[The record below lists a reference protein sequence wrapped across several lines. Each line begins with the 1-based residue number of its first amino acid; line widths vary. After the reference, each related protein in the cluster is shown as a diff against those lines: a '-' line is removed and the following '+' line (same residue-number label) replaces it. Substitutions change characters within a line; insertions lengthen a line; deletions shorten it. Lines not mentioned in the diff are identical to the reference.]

1 MAGSYFLGNTISS
14 AGRGVGGGSNTQP
27 TSVFGRV
34 VDIVLDEN
42 KILYDAQGN
51 KLPIGSII
59 YQDIFTPV
67 DKEATLPPAFPLT
80 NGIKQYPLINEIV
93 LIITGPTP
101 DFQENSSQVLSYYL
115 SVLNIWGSPHHNA
128 LPTQGV
134 DFQFPIG
141 KNIPE
146 LRDINPLYPF
156 PGDVLVEGRQGQ
168 SIRMGG
174 YKSDKNPFTGAVN
187 NGKPFTIL
195 SNGQIKTKNGIDPI
209 VEDVNKDANSIY
221 MMSDHIV
228 HLTPANTKRSS
239 YDVQPIEP
247 SRYLGNQVVIN
258 GGRLYFNAKEES
270 IFLSAK
276 ESVGL
281 NAKTLNFDA
290 TDYVCI
296 DGKTI
301 LLGEKA
307 RTAPL
312 LLKQPVIRGLEMV
325 KWADGILDVLQSIN
339 AAMAQ
344 AVSINGGAV
353 TSLIEEGKALE
364 ASIKVLRSTLRSPVG
379 GVLSSKVFVE

>member
-14 AGRGVGGGSNTQP
+14 AGRGAGGGSSTQP

-42 KILYDAQGN
+42 KVLYDAQGN

-59 YQDIFTPV
+59 YQDILTPV

-80 NGIKQYPLINEIV
+80 NGVKQYPLVNEIV

-101 DFQENSSQVLSYYL
+101 DFQENNSQVLSYYS

-134 DFQFPIG
+134 DFEFPIG
-141 KNIPE
+141 KDIPE
-146 LRDINPLYPF
+146 LKDINPLYPF

-174 YKSDKNPFTGAVN
+174 YKSDKNPFTGTVN
-187 NGKPFTIL
+187 NGKPFTII

-228 HLTPANTKRSS
+228 NITPATRKQVT
-239 YDVQPIEP
+239 YDVLPQA
-247 SRYLGNQVVIN
+247 SGQYLGNQIVLN
-258 GGRLYFNAKEES
+258 GGRITINAKEES
-270 IFLSAK
+270 ALISAK
-276 ESVGL
+276 EAIGL
-281 NAKTLNFDA
+281 NARTLNFDA
-290 TDYVCI
+290 TDYICM

-312 LLKQPVIRGLEMV
+312 MLKQPVIRGLAMQN
-325 KWADGILDVLQSIN
+325 WAHELLDTLQSVS
-339 AAMAQ
+339 AAMSQ
-344 AVSINGGAV
+344 AVAVSGGPV
-353 TSLIEEGKALE
+353 TSLVEEGKALE
-364 ASIKVLRSTLRSPVG
+364 ASITVLRSNLG
-379 GVLSSKVFVE
+379 GVLSSKVYVE

>member
-1 MAGSYFLGNTISS
+1 MAGNYFLGNTISS
-14 AGRGVGGGSNTQP
+14 AARGVGGGVSTQP

-59 YQDIFTPV
+59 YQDILTPV
-67 DKEATLPPAFPLT
+67 DKEATLPYAYPLT
-80 NGIKQYPLINEIV
+80 SAIKHFPFINEIV
-93 LIITGPTP
+93 LIVAGPTP
-101 DFQENSSQVLSYYL
+101 DFQENSSQVLNYYS
-115 SVLNIWGSPHHNA
+115 SVLNIWGSAHHNA

-134 DFQFPIG
+134 DFEFPIG
-141 KNIPE
+141 KDIPE

-156 PGDVLVEGRQGQ
+156 PGDLIIQGRQGQ

-174 YKSDKNPFTGAVN
+174 YKSDKNPFTGTVN
-187 NGKPFTIL
+187 NGKPFTIIR
-195 SNGQIKTKNGIDPI
+195 NGQIKTKSGIDSI

-228 HLTPANTKRSS
+228 NIAPATKKQVT
-239 YDVQPIEP
+239 YDVLPQA
-247 SRYLGNQVVIN
+247 SNQYLGNQIVLN
-258 GGRLYFNAKEES
+258 GGRITINAKEES
-270 IFLSAK
+270 ALISAK
-276 ESVGL
+276 EAIGL
-281 NAKTLNFDA
+281 NARTLNFDA

-312 LLKQPVIRGLEMV
+312 ALRQPVVRGLAMENWV
-325 KWADGILDVLQSIN
+325 NELLDALQSVSV
-339 AAMAQ
+339 AMAQ
-344 AVSINGGAV
+344 AVAVSGGPV
-353 TSLIEEGKALE
+353 TSLVEEGAAFQSTLT
-364 ASIKVLRSTLRSPVG
+364 VLRTN
-379 GVLSSKVFVE
+379 LSGILSKKVYVE

>member
-14 AGRGVGGGSNTQP
+14 AARGLGGGASTQP

-59 YQDIFTPV
+59 YQDILTPV
-67 DKEATLPPAFPLT
+67 DKEATLPYA
-80 NGIKQYPLINEIV
+80 YPLASAVKHFPFVNEIV
-93 LIITGPTP
+93 LIIPGPTP
-101 DFQENSSQVLSYYL
+101 DFQENSSQILNYYS
-115 SVLNIWGSPHHNA
+115 SVLNIWGSTHHNA

-134 DFQFPIG
+134 DFEFPIG

-146 LRDINPLYPF
+146 LKDINPLYPF
-156 PGDVLVEGRQGQ
+156 PGDLLIQGRQGQ

-174 YKSDKNPFTGAVN
+174 YKSDKNPFTGTEN
-187 NGKPFTIL
+187 NGKPFTIIR
-195 SNGQIKTKNGIDPI
+195 NGQIKTKSGIDSI
-209 VEDVNKDANSIY
+209 VEDINKDANSIY

-228 HLTPANTKRSS
+228 NITPATKKQVT
-239 YDVQPIEP
+239 YDVLPQA
-247 SRYLGNQVVIN
+247 SNQYLGNQIVLN
-258 GGRLYFNAKEES
+258 GGRITINAKEES
-270 IFLSAK
+270 ALISAK
-276 ESVGL
+276 EAIGL
-281 NAKTLNFDA
+281 NARTLNFDA

-312 LLKQPVIRGLEMV
+312 TLRQPVVRGLAMENWV
-325 KWADGILDVLQSIN
+325 NELLDALQSVSV
-339 AAMAQ
+339 AMAQ
-344 AVSINGGAV
+344 AVAVSGGPV
-353 TSLIEEGKALE
+353 TSLVEEGAAFQSTLT
-364 ASIKVLRSTLRSPVG
+364 VLRTN
-379 GVLSSKVFVE
+379 LSGILSKKVYVE

>member
-14 AGRGVGGGSNTQP
+14 AGRGIGGGSSTQP
-27 TSVFGRV
+27 TTVFGRV

-42 KILYDAQGN
+42 KVLYDTKN
-51 KLPIGSII
+51 NRLPIGSII
-59 YQDIFTPV
+59 YQDILTPV

-80 NGIKQYPLINEIV
+80 NGVKQYPLVNEIV

-101 DFQENSSQVLSYYL
+101 DFQENKSEVLSYYS
-115 SVLNIWGSPHHNA
+115 SVVNIWGSPHHNA

-134 DFQFPIG
+134 DFEFPIG
-141 KNIPE
+141 KDIPE
-146 LRDINPLYPF
+146 LKDINPLYPF

-174 YKSDKNPFTGAVN
+174 YKSDKNPFTGTVN
-187 NGKPFTIL
+187 NGKPFTII

-228 HLTPANTKRSS
+228 SITPATRKQVT
-239 YDVQPIEP
+239 YDVLPQA
-247 SRYLGNQVVIN
+247 SGQYLGNQIVLN
-258 GGRLYFNAKEES
+258 GGRITINAKEES
-270 IFLSAK
+270 ALISAK
-276 ESVGL
+276 EAIGL
-281 NAKTLNFDA
+281 NARTLNFDA
-290 TDYVCI
+290 TDYICI

-312 LLKQPVIRGLEMV
+312 ILRQPVIRGLAMQNWVNEL
-325 KWADGILDVLQSIN
+325 LDALQSVSV
-339 AAMAQ
+339 AMAQ
-344 AVSINGGAV
+344 AVSVSGGAV
-353 TSLIEEGKALE
+353 TSLVEEGAAFQSALT
-364 ASIKVLRSTLRSPVG
+364 VLRTN
-379 GVLSSKVFVE
+379 LSSGILSNKVYVE

>member
-14 AGRGVGGGSNTQP
+14 AGRGVGGGSSTQP

-59 YQDIFTPV
+59 YQDILTPV

-80 NGIKQYPLINEIV
+80 NGVKQYPLVNEIV

-101 DFQENSSQVLSYYL
+101 DFQENSSQVLSYYS

-134 DFQFPIG
+134 DFEFPIG
-141 KNIPE
+141 KDIPE
-146 LRDINPLYPF
+146 LKDINPLYPF

-187 NGKPFTIL
+187 NGKPFTII

-228 HLTPANTKRSS
+228 NITPATKKQDT
-239 YDVQPIEP
+239 YDVPPQT
-247 SRYLGNQVVIN
+247 SGQYLGNQIVLN
-258 GGRLYFNAKEES
+258 GGRITINAKEES
-270 IFLSAK
+270 ALISAK
-276 ESVGL
+276 EAIGL
-281 NAKTLNFDA
+281 NARTLNFDA
-290 TDYVCI
+290 TDYICI

-301 LLGEKA
+301 LLGAKS

-312 LLKQPVIRGLEMV
+312 TLRQPVVRGLAMENWV
-325 KWADGILDVLQSIN
+325 NELLDALQSVST
-339 AAMAQ
+339 AMAQ
-344 AVSINGGAV
+344 AAAVNGGPV
-353 TSLIEEGKALE
+353 TSLVEEGA
-364 ASIKVLRSTLRSPVG
+364 AFQSTITVLRTN
-379 GVLSSKVFVE
+379 LSNILSKKVYVE

>member
-14 AGRGVGGGSNTQP
+14 VERGIGGGASTQP
-27 TSVFGRV
+27 TTVFGRV

-42 KILYDAQGN
+42 KILYDAKN
-51 KLPIGSII
+51 NRLPIGSII
-59 YQDIFTPV
+59 YQDIMTPV
-67 DKEATLPPAFPLT
+67 VKEATLPPAFPLT
-80 NGIKQYPLINEIV
+80 IGVKQYPLVNEIV

-101 DFQENSSQVLSYYL
+101 DFQENKSQVLSYYS
-115 SVLNIWGSPHHNA
+115 SVVNIWGSPHHNA

-134 DFQFPIG
+134 DFEFPIG

-146 LRDINPLYPF
+146 LKDINPLYPF

-174 YKSDKNPFTGAVN
+174 YKSDKNPFTGTVN
-187 NGKPFTIL
+187 NGKPFTII

-228 HLTPANTKRSS
+228 NITPATRKQVT
-239 YDVQPIEP
+239 YDVLPQA
-247 SRYLGNQVVIN
+247 SGQYLGNQIVLN
-258 GGRLYFNAKEES
+258 GGRITINAKEES
-270 IFLSAK
+270 ALISAK
-276 ESVGL
+276 EAIGL
-281 NAKTLNFDA
+281 NARTLNFDA

-296 DGKTI
+296 DGNTI

-312 LLKQPVIRGLEMV
+312 IVRQPVIRGLEMV
-325 KWADGILDVLQSIN
+325 KWAGKLLDTLQSVS

-344 AVSINGGAV
+344 AVSVSGGAV
-353 TSLIEEGKALE
+353 TSLVEEGRALE
-364 ASIKVLRSTLRSPVG
+364 SSIKVLRTS
-379 GVLSSKVFVE
+379 LSSGILSNKVYVE

>member
-14 AGRGVGGGSNTQP
+14 ATRGIGGGASTQP

-59 YQDIFTPV
+59 YQDILTPV
-67 DKEATLPPAFPLT
+67 DKEATLPYAYPLT
-80 NGIKQYPLINEIV
+80 SAIKHFPFINEIV
-93 LIITGPTP
+93 LIVAGPTP
-101 DFQENSSQVLSYYL
+101 DFQENSSQVLNYYS
-115 SVLNIWGSPHHNA
+115 SVLNIWGSTHHNA

-134 DFQFPIG
+134 DFEFPIG
-141 KNIPE
+141 KDIPE
-146 LRDINPLYPF
+146 LKDINPLYPF
-156 PGDVLVEGRQGQ
+156 PGDFIIQGRQGQ

-174 YKSDKNPFTGAVN
+174 YKSDKNPFTGTVN
-187 NGKPFTIL
+187 NGKPFTIIR
-195 SNGQIKTKNGIDPI
+195 NGQIKTKSGIDSI

-228 HLTPANTKRSS
+228 NITPATKKQVT
-239 YDVQPIEP
+239 YDVLPQA
-247 SRYLGNQVVIN
+247 SNQYLGNQIVLN
-258 GGRLYFNAKEES
+258 GGRITINAKEES
-270 IFLSAK
+270 ALISAK
-276 ESVGL
+276 EAIGL
-281 NAKTLNFDA
+281 NARTLNFDA

-312 LLKQPVIRGLEMV
+312 ALRQPVVRGLAMENWV
-325 KWADGILDVLQSIN
+325 NELLDALQNVSV
-339 AAMAQ
+339 AMAQ
-344 AVSINGGAV
+344 AVAVSGGPV
-353 TSLIEEGKALE
+353 TSLVEEGAAFQSTLT
-364 ASIKVLRSTLRSPVG
+364 VLRSN
-379 GVLSSKVFVE
+379 LSGILSKKVYVE

>member
-1 MAGSYFLGNTISS
+1 MAGSYFLGNTISNV
-14 AGRGVGGGSNTQP
+14 GRGVGGGSSTQP
-27 TSVFGRV
+27 TTVFGRV

-42 KILYDAQGN
+42 KILYDQQKN
-51 KLPIGSII
+51 RLPIGSIL
-59 YQDIFTPV
+59 YQDILTPV

-80 NGIKQYPLINEIV
+80 IGVKQYPLVNEIV

-101 DFQENSSQVLSYYL
+101 DFQENNSQVLSYYS
-115 SVLNIWGSPHHNA
+115 SVVNIWGSPHHNA

-134 DFQFPIG
+134 DFEFPIG

-146 LRDINPLYPF
+146 LKDINPLYPF

-174 YKSDKNPFTGAVN
+174 YKSDKNPFTGTVN
-187 NGKPFTIL
+187 NGKPFTII

-228 HLTPANTKRSS
+228 NITPATRKQVT
-239 YDVQPIEP
+239 YDVLPQA
-247 SRYLGNQVVIN
+247 SGQYLGNQIVLN
-258 GGRLYFNAKEES
+258 GGRITINAKEES
-270 IFLSAK
+270 ALISAK
-276 ESVGL
+276 EAIGL
-281 NAKTLNFDA
+281 NARTLNFDA
-290 TDYVCI
+290 TDYICM

-312 LLKQPVIRGLEMV
+312 MLRQPVIRGLAMQN
-325 KWADGILDVLQSIN
+325 WAHELLDTLQSVS
-339 AAMAQ
+339 AAMSQ
-344 AVSINGGAV
+344 AVSVSGGAV
-353 TSLIEEGKALE
+353 TSLVEEGRALE
-364 ASIKVLRSTLRSPVG
+364 SSIKVLRTS
-379 GVLSSKVFVE
+379 LSSGILSNKVYVE

>member
-14 AGRGVGGGSNTQP
+14 AGRGIGGGASTQP

-51 KLPIGSII
+51 QLPIGSII
-59 YQDIFTPV
+59 YQDILAPV

-80 NGIKQYPLINEIV
+80 NGVKQYPLVNEIV
-93 LIITGPTP
+93 LITTGPTP
-101 DFQENSSQVLSYYL
+101 DFQENSSQVLSYYS
-115 SVLNIWGSPHHNA
+115 SVLNVWGSPHHNA

-134 DFQFPIG
+134 DFEFPIG
-141 KNIPE
+141 KDIPE
-146 LRDINPLYPF
+146 LKDINPLYPF

-174 YKSDKNPFTGAVN
+174 YKSDKNPFTGTVN
-187 NGKPFTIL
+187 NGKPFTII
-195 SNGQIKTKNGIDPI
+195 SNGQIKTQNGIDSI

-228 HLTPANTKRSS
+228 NITPATKKQVTYDIPPQASS
-239 YDVQPIEP
+239 Q
-247 SRYLGNQVVIN
+247 YLGNQIVLN
-258 GGRLYFNAKEES
+258 GGRITINAKEES
-270 IFLSAK
+270 ALISAK
-276 ESVGL
+276 EAIGL
-281 NAKTLNFDA
+281 NARTLNFDA
-290 TDYVCI
+290 TDYICI

-312 LLKQPVIRGLEMV
+312 TLRQPVVRGLAMENWV
-325 KWADGILDVLQSIN
+325 NELLDALQSVSV
-339 AAMAQ
+339 AMGQ
-344 AVSINGGAV
+344 AVAVSGGPV
-353 TSLIEEGKALE
+353 TSLVEEGAAFQSTLT
-364 ASIKVLRSTLRSPVG
+364 VLRTN
-379 GVLSSKVFVE
+379 LSGILSKKVYVE

>member
-1 MAGSYFLGNTISS
+1 MASSYFLGNVVSS
-14 AGRGVGGGSNTQP
+14 AARGVGGGTSSQP
-27 TSVFGRV
+27 TSMFGRV

-42 KILYDAQGN
+42 KILNDQQGN
-51 KLPIGSII
+51 RLPIGSII
-59 YQDIFTPV
+59 YQDILTPV
-67 DKEATLPPAFPLT
+67 DKETPLPPAYPLSST
-80 NGIKQYPLINEIV
+80 LTEFPLINEIV
-93 LIITGPTP
+93 LIITGPGP
-101 DFQENSSQVLSYYL
+101 DFQENSSQLISYYSSVLS
-115 SVLNIWGSPHHNA
+115 IWGSPNHNA

-134 DFQFPIG
+134 DFEFPIG
-141 KNIPE
+141 NNIPE

-156 PGDVLVEGRQGQ
+156 PGDFLIQGRQGQ

-174 YKSDKNPFTGAVN
+174 YKSDKNPFTGTVN
-187 NGKPFTIL
+187 NGKPFTII

-247 SRYLGNQVVIN
+247 SKYIGNQVVIN

-270 IFLSAK
+270 VFLSAK

-364 ASIKVLRSTLRSPVG
+364 ASITVLRSSLG
-379 GVLSSKVFVE
+379 GVLSSKVYVE